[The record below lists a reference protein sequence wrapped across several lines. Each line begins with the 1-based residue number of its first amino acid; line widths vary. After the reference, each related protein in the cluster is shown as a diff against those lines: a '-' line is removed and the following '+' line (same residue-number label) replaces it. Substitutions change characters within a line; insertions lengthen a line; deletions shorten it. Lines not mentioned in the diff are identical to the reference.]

1 MREGTHSEEEEG
13 EYYENRNN
21 HKTPLPNSTLTA
33 PLMLH
38 DCAYARKIKA
48 YQNITLIFALCMR
61 EIAYDTLFD
70 INCTFGRRKMKDSR
84 AKLCN
89 ERNVFVFAT
98 SRD

>member
-1 MREGTHSEEEEG
+1 MKIETN
-13 EYYENRNN
+13 Y
-21 HKTPLPNSTLTA
+21 TPPPVSPPLTA
-33 PLMLH
+33 PLMLR
-38 DCAYARKIKA
+38 DCAHACKIKA

-61 EIAYDTLFD
+61 EIVYDTLFD
-70 INCTFGRRKMKDSR
+70 INCTFGKRKMKDVK